1 MCLERLS
8 MNDSAFVAALALAL
22 SLTSPVYGIGQ
33 PLGGSDLVEIDGAK
47 QPDRVPQWVV
57 WRETLGMISSYASQ
71 KSQFTASLWG
81 ALSVEERRTVE
92 KVAVDTMAK
101 YEGCLAAGEESL
113 TRLPRNTQADV
124 MKRELTAARV
134 KCRQLVIDARDD
146 VKPHLADM
154 SWLSLYMFSQERL
167 PGIRMY
173 VSRDGL
179 DDFYKPQ

>member
-1 MCLERLS
+1 
-8 MNDSAFVAALALAL
+8 
-22 SLTSPVYGIGQ
+22 
-33 PLGGSDLVEIDGAK
+33 
-47 QPDRVPQWVV
+47 
-57 WRETLGMISSYASQ
+57 
-71 KSQFTASLWG
+71 
-81 ALSVEERRTVE
+81 
-92 KVAVDTMAK
+92 
-101 YEGCLAAGEESL
+101 
-113 TRLPRNTQADV
+113 
-124 MKRELTAARV
+124 V

>member
-1 MCLERLS
+1 
-8 MNDSAFVAALALAL
+8 MNGSAFVAALAVAL
-22 SLTSPVYGIGQ
+22 CLTSHVDGKSQ
-33 PLGGSDLVEIDGAK
+33 PPRVSELVEIDGAK

-57 WRETLGMISSYASQ
+57 WREALGMVSSYAGQ
-71 KSQFTASLWG
+71 KSQFTTTLWG
-81 ALSVEERRTVE
+81 ALSPDERRTVE
-92 KVAVDTMAK
+92 KIAVDTMTK
-101 YEGCLAAGEESL
+101 YEGCLAVGEEAL
-113 TRLPRNTQADV
+113 RRLPRDTPADV

-134 KCRQLVIDARDD
+134 KCRQLVIDARDE
-146 VKPHLADM
+146 VKQHLADM